1 MSLAMD
7 LGKFATEASQRVDN
21 IRRAILLKLFKAVI
35 FDTPVLTGRLRG
47 NWQTSISSPLLGEL
61 PLRPASEAEA
71 EIATVADSI
80 QGNQTAYFRNNLPY
94 AYRVEFDGWSHTKA
108 PAGMMRKNV
117 ARIMSLVNAAIAEG
131 KL

>member
-7 LGKFATEASQRVDN
+7 LGKFATKASQRVDN
-21 IRRAILLKLFKAVI
+21 IRRILLVKLFKAVI
-35 FDTPVLTGRLRG
+35 FDTPRLSGMLQG
-47 NWQTSISSPLLGEL
+47 NWQTSTSSPLLGKL
-61 PLRPASEAEA
+61 PLRPSSEADGEVDS
-71 EIATVADSI
+71 VANGI
-80 QGNQTAYFRNNLPY
+80 QGNQTAYFRNNLSY